1 MEPTKQFNTLN
12 ELLEVPPPPYI
23 SACAIAR
30 ILGMS
35 ESQLL

>member
-12 ELLEVPPPPYI
+12 ELLEVPPPYI